1 VFPSQWDPIVSCP
14 AAEFCCETDDSD
26 PSACCNLTNTTS
38 NPIFTLEAATT
49 VTVIGVTS
57 TSTGV
62 LISTVTTVQGSQT
75 AAPSVNGG
83 NNGGGGGISSGA
95 KIGIGVGV
103 GGGVLLIAALL
114 GFVFWW
120 RKRGSGERVV
130 SEMQSQDVRKAE
142 LPGSDFRST
151 KTVTA
156 EAQVGKY
163 IQPEVIYSELDGSNT
178 RPGGLGQ

>member
-1 VFPSQWDPIVSCP
+1 M
-14 AAEFCCETDDSD
+14 
-26 PSACCNLTNTTS
+26 
-38 NPIFTLEAATT
+38 
-49 VTVIGVTS
+49 
-57 TSTGV
+57 

-75 AAPSVNGG
+75 AAPSVNGV

-95 KIGIGVGV
+95 KIGIGVGA

-120 RKRGSGERVV
+120 RSRGSRERVV
-130 SEMQSQDVRKAE
+130 SEMQSQYVRKAE
-142 LPGSDFRST
+142 LPGSDFRGT

-163 IQPEVIYSELDGSNT
+163 IQSEVIYSELDGSNT
-178 RPGGLGQ
+178 QPGGLGQ